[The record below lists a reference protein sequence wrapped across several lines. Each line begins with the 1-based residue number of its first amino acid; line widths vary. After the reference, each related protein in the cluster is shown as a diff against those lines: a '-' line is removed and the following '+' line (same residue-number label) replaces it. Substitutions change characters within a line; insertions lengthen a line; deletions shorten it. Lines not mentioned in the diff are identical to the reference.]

1 MTLLRQD
8 AASLRD
14 FLPSGFGSTIL
25 TKIGAPQLGA
35 VGSQPKGSVML
46 ATHSRALATVY
57 KTVVPYGGD
66 EGAEAR
72 LLITASQS
80 DVWRFGWDGAAPS
93 VPTSLRHR

>member
-1 MTLLRQD
+1 
-8 AASLRD
+8 
-14 FLPSGFGSTIL
+14 
-25 TKIGAPQLGA
+25 
-35 VGSQPKGSVML
+35 ML
-46 ATHSRALATVY
+46 ATRSRVLATVY